1 MVRGDTTGAIVQVR
15 RRVRAGAEEIF
26 DLWTKPDL
34 MVRWM
39 SPYPGA
45 VDCKASCDLRP
56 GGAFSLVM
64 SSEES
69 IRDVSGTYV
78 EVDRPRKLVFTWIGP
93 LTNNVNTL
101 VTVELTPCG
110 DETDLV
116 LTHERLPTPAICEGH
131 TRGWGNMLDHMADT
145 VSKDL
150 LVDVEP
156 SLQVMAGLVPAIHA
170 FLAQSPKE
178 DVDARDKPGH
188 DDGERQFDRT
198 ETCSS
203 LRAETT
209 ATAPP
214 IYGCAVIR
222 GAGHG

>member
-1 MVRGDTTGAIVQVR
+1 MVRDDTTGPIVQVH
-15 RRVRAGAEEIF
+15 RRVRASAEQIF

-69 IRDVSGTYV
+69 SREVSGTYV
-78 EVDRPRKLVFTWIGP
+78 EIDRPRKLVFTWIGP

-101 VTVELTPCG
+101 VTLELNPRG

-116 LTHERLPTPAICEGH
+116 LTHERLPTQAIHEGH
-131 TRGWGNMLDHMADT
+131 TKGWGNILDHLADA
-145 VSKDL
+145 VSKD
-150 LVDVEP
+150 
-156 SLQVMAGLVPAIHA
+156 
-170 FLAQSPKE
+170 F
-178 DVDARDKPGH
+178 
-188 DDGERQFDRT
+188 
-198 ETCSS
+198 
-203 LRAETT
+203 
-209 ATAPP
+209 
-214 IYGCAVIR
+214 
-222 GAGHG
+222 